1 MSSPFNYRNIKDLQI
16 NVYDY
21 IMTVSGADE
30 IGDLDI
36 EDINTFLND
45 QEEWYNDNDV

>member
-1 MSSPFNYRNIKDLQI
+1 MSSPFNYRNIKDLPL

-21 IMTVSGADE
+21 IMTFSFDE
-30 IGDLDI
+30 DVDDI
-36 EDINTFLND
+36 DIKDINDFLNN

>member
-1 MSSPFNYRNIKDLQI
+1 MSSPFNYRNIKDLPL